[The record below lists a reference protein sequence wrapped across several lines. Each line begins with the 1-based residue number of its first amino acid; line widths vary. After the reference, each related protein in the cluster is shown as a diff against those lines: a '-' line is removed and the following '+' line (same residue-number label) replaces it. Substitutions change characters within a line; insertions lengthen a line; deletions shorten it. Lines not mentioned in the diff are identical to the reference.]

1 MRNDL
6 PLGIIDDEIPQD
18 VYHHTLN
25 PNPSTDQQSR
35 TEEGAEE
42 QPEQDSGI
50 MDIDTEEME
59 KEEPSENRYNLRK
72 RKSTSYKEVKDYKPR
87 SNSRTDKKS
96 KEDDSA
102 KKSRTEES
110 FEKHINRINSLR
122 MENGLSYTE
131 KRRLEHLICK
141 SDIGYELTSS
151 EKEDIF
157 HLEKKQFRK
166 EFSSEIIDD

>member
-6 PLGIIDDEIPQD
+6 PLGIIDDDIPQD

-35 TEEGAEE
+35 TEEEAGK

-50 MDIDTEEME
+50 MDNDTEDLN

-87 SNSRTDKKS
+87 SISRTDKKS
-96 KEDDSA
+96 NDDESA

-122 MENGLSYTE
+122 KKKIRTP
-131 KRRLEHLICK
+131 HLQITHR
-141 SDIGYELTSS
+141 I
-151 EKEDIF
+151 
-157 HLEKKQFRK
+157 
-166 EFSSEIIDD
+166 

>member
-18 VYHHTLN
+18 VYHYTLN
-25 PNPSTDQQSR
+25 PNPSTDQQSC
-35 TEEGAEE
+35 TEEGAEK

-50 MDIDTEEME
+50 MDIDTEEMD
-59 KEEPSENRYNLRK
+59 KEETSENRYNLRK

-87 SNSRTDKKS
+87 SNSRTDKES
-96 KEDDSA
+96 KDNDSA
-102 KKSRTEES
+102 KKSRTKES

-122 MENGLSYTE
+122 MEGLSYTE

-141 SDIGYELTSS
+141 SNIGYELTSS
-151 EKEDIF
+151 EKEDIL

-166 EFSSEIIDD
+166 EFSSETIDD

>member
-1 MRNDL
+1 
-6 PLGIIDDEIPQD
+6 
-18 VYHHTLN
+18 
-25 PNPSTDQQSR
+25 
-35 TEEGAEE
+35 
-42 QPEQDSGI
+42 

-141 SDIGYELTSS
+141 SHRI
-151 EKEDIF
+151 
-157 HLEKKQFRK
+157 
-166 EFSSEIIDD
+166 

>member
-87 SNSRTDKKS
+87 SNSRTDKKF

>member
-35 TEEGAEE
+35 TEEGAEN
-42 QPEQDSGI
+42 QTEQDSGI

-59 KEEPSENRYNLRK
+59 KEETSENRYNLRK

-87 SNSRTDKKS
+87 SNSRTDKTS
-96 KEDDSA
+96 KEHDSA

-110 FEKHINRINSLR
+110 FENHINRINSLR

-141 SDIGYELTSS
+141 ANIGYELTSS

>member
-59 KEEPSENRYNLRK
+59 EEETFENRYNLRK

-96 KEDDSA
+96 NEDDSA

-141 SDIGYELTSS
+141 LDIGYELTSS

-166 EFSSEIIDD
+166 DFHQK

>member
-25 PNPSTDQQSR
+25 PNPSTDFESR
-35 TEEGAEE
+35 TEEGEE
-42 QPEQDSGI
+42 KQPEQDSGI
-50 MDIDTEEME
+50 MDIDSEEIEKTET
-59 KEEPSENRYNLRK
+59 SDNRYNLRK

-87 SNSRTDKKS
+87 SNSRTDKRS
-96 KEDDSA
+96 NDDDSA

-122 MENGLSYTE
+122 MENGLSYPE

-141 SDIGYELTSS
+141 SSIGYELTST
-151 EKEDIF
+151 EKEEIF
-157 HLEKKQFRK
+157 QLEEKQFRQ
-166 EFSSEIIDD
+166 